1 MRIGLTHTPKKLVTG
16 AGGFTLI
23 ELLIVVAISAVVMAG
38 AVQLFIGARDSH
50 ELVKNMKMLEE
61 NGRIGM
67 DILSREV
74 RAATTATGG
83 VPIYVWDNVDA
94 NNTFINGASAGVG
107 TITRTSLEAKDGTD
121 ILEVFITKCSE
132 PIVLSGFVQTAASIS
147 ASTGGGADMGLI
159 ASCLPCYSAGDGNGV
174 LLACAKQYNIR
185 FDELDVNGNSTGYSC
200 QHAITNVNEKPGPS
214 RINITW
220 NNGKYSDNANRPHQ
234 CDSPTTPAWVNATAT
249 IGLDVYY
256 YIRKDDP
263 YNANANNP
271 IPQLMRYQVNSDNLP
286 AEPIAYNVE
295 DLQVLV
301 GEDNTMDNTVTPPVP
316 APDGVINTWQS
327 GIIEGTHV
335 HAVKISLLIK
345 SPKNEK
351 NQTTKKAPPTL
362 ENSDIS
368 MTPDLRRRRTI
379 SRTVRIRNMN

>member
-16 AGGFTLI
+16 AAGFTLI
-23 ELLIVVAISAVVMAG
+23 ELLIVVAISGIVMAG

-61 NGRIGM
+61 NARIGM

-74 RAATTATGG
+74 RAATTIQGG
-83 VPIYVWDNVDA
+83 VPLHVWDNDITKNSFVDGFA
-94 NNTFINGASAGVG
+94 PGF
-107 TITRTSLEAKDGTD
+107 TRTGLGALAGTD
-121 ILEVFITKCSE
+121 ILEVFVSKCSE
-132 PIVLSGFVQTAASIS
+132 ALVLTDFNQNAAALVQQNENIIT
-147 ASTGGGADMGLI
+147 
-159 ASCLPCYSAGDGNGV
+159 SCLPCYNSGDSDAILGTCLEQYSLRIQQLTTSGDPSNGV
-174 LLACAKQYNIR
+174 A
-185 FDELDVNGNSTGYSC
+185 TGYSC
-200 QHAITNVNEKPGPS
+200 QYSLTDGNTQAS
-214 RINITW
+214 
-220 NNGKYSDNANRPHQ
+220 GKIKLNMNRGTSGDNSNRPHD
-234 CDSPTTPAWVNATAT
+234 CNATDGRGKWDATAT

-256 YIRKDDP
+256 YIRADDP

-271 IPQLMRYQVNSDNLP
+271 IPQLMRYQVNTAGLT

-316 APDGVINTWQS
+316 APDGVIDTWQS
-327 GIIEGTHV
+327 GIIDGPDV

-351 NQTTKKAPPTL
+351 NQTTKRAPPTL
-362 ENSDIS
+362 ENSSIS
-368 MTPDLRRRRTI
+368 KDP
-379 SRTVRIRNMN
+379 